1 MTRPL
6 IRNLTV
12 RGTAGSVLD
21 GARPAA
27 LLRAWTISKGESNVW
42 HLRGSVA
49 QVNAYHCRRRGLLFT
64 APREKGMWCWQ
75 VLSLTVVGNEL
86 RAVLGPPEQ

>member
-1 MTRPL
+1 MQPF

-12 RGTAGSVLD
+12 QGTGGAVLS

-27 LLRAWTISKGESNVW
+27 QLRTWTIAKGESNVW
-42 HLRGSVA
+42 HLRGSVT
-49 QVNAYHCRRRGLLFT
+49 QVNKFHCGQRGLLFT
-64 APREKGMWCWQ
+64 APRDKGMWCWQ